1 MSRIKDLIARAGGT
15 PDPTEGAATGG
26 FLSKLLGQIRR
37 YAQENGQTLVEYG
50 IIVMLLAI
58 VVIAILTVVGED
70 VVNLFTG
77 VSSDF
82 QEIESRT
89 P

>member
-1 MSRIKDLIARAGGT
+1 MLRIKY
-15 PDPTEGAATGG
+15 
-26 FLSKLLGQIRR
+26 FLNEQLEQLRR
-37 YAQENGQTLVEYG
+37 LPREAGQTLVEYG
-50 IIVMLLAI
+50 IIVMLLALVSI
-58 VVIAILTVVGED
+58 SILTILGGD
-70 VVNLFTG
+70 VVNLFTE

>member
-1 MSRIKDLIARAGGT
+1 MLRIKY
-15 PDPTEGAATGG
+15 
-26 FLSKLLGQIRR
+26 FLNEQLEQLRR
-37 YAQENGQTLVEYG
+37 LPREAGQTLVEYG
-50 IIVMLLAI
+50 IIVMLLALVSI
-58 VVIAILTVVGED
+58 SILTILGGD
-70 VVNLFTG
+70 VVSLFTE

>member
-1 MSRIKDLIARAGGT
+1 MLRIKH
-15 PDPTEGAATGG
+15 
-26 FLSKLLGQIRR
+26 FLNEQLEQLRR
-37 YAQENGQTLVEYG
+37 LPREAGQTLVEYG
-50 IIVMLLAI
+50 IIVMLLALVSI
-58 VVIAILTVVGED
+58 SILTILGGD
-70 VVNLFTG
+70 VVNLFTE